1 MQRSGTTCKE
11 DLVEVVQRISSCLL
25 VITLGSILFIKH
37 DSSLHMVV
45 FLSIEERWKRKNFD
59 GENYIH
65 SSMDIAF

>member
-45 FLSIEERWKRKNFD
+45 FLSIEER
-59 GENYIH
+59 
-65 SSMDIAF
+65 